1 MQKACQCSG
10 CTSNAGYLS
19 MLPAPLRCNGCRHA
33 SEEDNAGSPR
43 KVGSIPLFQ
52 DFPDAIEPAFKD
64 GKLIQESAK
73 VEESPKRWTHTW
85 KVDLDRSSPDAKELG
100 LTWIPRSLPEGPG
113 LVVQTIY
120 PGLVQDWNNAQK
132 HCTRHIKVSNRIV
145 SVNGLTDNGK
155 MANELQQASVLQI
168 VVARE

>member
-1 MQKACQCSG
+1 MEKACQCSG

-33 SEEDNAGSPR
+33 SEEDNPGSPR

-52 DFPDAIEPAFKD
+52 DFPDAIEPAFKN

-73 VEESPKRWTHTW
+73 VEESPKRWTHKW

-100 LTWIPRSLPEGPG
+100 LELDSAQGPG

-120 PGLVQDWNNAQK
+120 PGFVQDWNNAQK

-145 SVNGLTDNGK
+145 SVNGLTDNRK

-168 VVARE
+168 VVVRE